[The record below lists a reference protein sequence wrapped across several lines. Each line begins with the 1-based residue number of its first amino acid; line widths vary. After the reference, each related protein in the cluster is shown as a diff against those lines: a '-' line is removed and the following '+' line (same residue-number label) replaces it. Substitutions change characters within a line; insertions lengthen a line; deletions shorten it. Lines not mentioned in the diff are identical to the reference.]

1 MSLNRREALAASTLA
16 AWAPTAVR
24 AEAPKKVFRMA
35 FQIAETG
42 FDPAR
47 ISDIYSRIVTSH
59 IFEALYGYDP
69 LARPARLVPRIAT
82 ALPEANADFT
92 VHTVRIRPG
101 VFFQD
106 DAAFGGKKREL
117 VAQDFVFSL
126 LRFADPKIVSQMWPT
141 VEEQGILGLVERRQK
156 ANDGKQAFDY
166 DTPVEGLRAVDKYT
180 LQFRLK
186 APRPRLVEVLA
197 QSDLFGAVAR
207 EVVEKYGD
215 DIPAHPVGTG
225 PYRLAQ
231 WRRSSFIAL
240 ERNPSYREVFYETAA
255 TDPEALKIAAHMKG
269 KRLPLID
276 RVEISPIEE
285 SQPRWLSFLN
295 KEHDFIER
303 VPPEFVNIALPN
315 GEVAPNLAKQGIQLF
330 RLPAADCAFTFFNMD
345 DPQLGGM
352 QPHRVALR
360 RAISLGMDVQSE
372 IRRVR
377 RGQAVVAQSL
387 VLPHTTGYDPAFKS
401 ENGEYNPAK
410 AQALLD
416 LYGYHQRDAEGFR
429 KHPDGTPLTVE
440 IATQPDALSRQYD
453 ELWNRNFRAIGI
465 RPKFLTGKWPEQLK
479 LARAGKLQLWYL
491 GSTASYPDGIG
502 MLQRLYGPQSG
513 QQNYSRFKYAPFD
526 RLYERAQL
534 LPDGPERDALF
545 HEAKRIQVAYMP
557 MKVHVHRIVNDMAHP
572 WVIGYRRQLFWVDVF
587 QNLDIDLER
596 LARG

>member
-1 MSLNRREALAASTLA
+1 MSLTRRDALVATGLPLLASA
-16 AWAPTAVR
+16 R
-24 AEAPKKVFRMA
+24 AHADTGRKVFRMA

-59 IFEALYGYDP
+59 IFEGLYGYDP

-82 ALPEANADFT
+82 AMPEVNADFT
-92 VHTVRIRPG
+92 VHTIRIRPG

-106 DAAFGGKKREL
+106 DPAFGGQRREL
-117 VAQDFVFSL
+117 VAQDFVYSL
-126 LRFADPKIVSQMWPT
+126 LRFADPKTVSPMWPT
-141 VEEQGILGLVERRQK
+141 VEEMGVLGLAERR
-156 ANDGKQAFDY
+156 KQAASAPFDY
-166 DTPVEGLRAVDKYT
+166 DTPLEGLRALDKYT
-180 LQFRLK
+180 LQFRLQ
-186 APRPRLVEVLA
+186 APRPRLAEVLA

-207 EVVEKYGD
+207 EVVERYGD
-215 DIPAHPVGTG
+215 DIPGHPVGTG

-240 ERNPSYREVFYETAA
+240 ERNPGYREVFYETTA

-303 VPPEFVNIALPN
+303 IPPEFVNVALP
-315 GEVAPNLAKQGIQLF
+315 GGQVAPNLAKQGIQLF

-352 QPHRVALR
+352 EPHRVALR
-360 RAISLGMDVQSE
+360 RAISLGMDVQTE

-416 LYGYHQRDAEGFR
+416 LYGYDRRDAEGFR
-429 KHPDGTPLTVE
+429 RHPDGSPLTVE
-440 IATQPDALSRQYD
+440 IATQPDALSRQFD
-453 ELWNRNFRAIGI
+453 ELWNRNLRALGI
-465 RPKFLTGKWPEQLK
+465 RPKFITGKWPEQLK

-502 MLQRLYGPQSG
+502 MLQRLYGPQAG
-513 QQNYSRFKYAPFD
+513 QQNYSRFKHEPFD
-526 RLYERAQL
+526 RLYERAML

-545 HEAKRIQVAYMP
+545 HEAKRIQVAFMP

-572 WVIGYRRQLFWVDVF
+572 WVIGYRRQLFWVDLF

>member
-1 MSLNRREALAASTLA
+1 MSFKRREVLAASALA
-16 AWAPTAVR
+16 GLTPATVR
-24 AEAPKKVFRMA
+24 AAAPKKVFRMA

-59 IFEALYGYDP
+59 LFEALYGYDP

-82 ALPEANADFT
+82 ALPETNAEFT

-106 DAAFGGKKREL
+106 DPAFGGKKREL
-117 VAQDFVFSL
+117 VAQDFVYSFM
-126 LRFADPKIVSQMWPT
+126 RFADPKVVSPMWPT
-141 VEEQGILGLVERRQK
+141 MDEQGILGLAERR
-156 ANDGKQAFDY
+156 KQAAKGAFDY
-166 DTPVEGLRAVDKYT
+166 DTPLEGLRALDKYT

-207 EVVEKYGD
+207 EVVEKYGN

-240 ERNPSYREVFYETAA
+240 ERNPGYREVYYETTA

-303 VPPEFVNIALPN
+303 IPPEFVNVALPN
-315 GEVAPNLAKQGIQLF
+315 GQVAPNLAKQGIQLF

-352 QPHRVALR
+352 EPHRVALR

-377 RGQAVVAQSL
+377 RGQAIVAQSL

-416 LYGYHQRDAEGFR
+416 LYGYKDRDGDGYRE
-429 KHPDGTPLTVE
+429 HPDGTPLTVE
-440 IATQPDALSRQYD
+440 IATQPDALSRQFD
-453 ELWNRNFRAIGI
+453 ELSNRNLRAIGI
-465 RPKFLTGKWPEQLK
+465 RPKFVTGKWPEQLK

-502 MLQRLYGPQSG
+502 MLQRLYGPQAG
-513 QQNYSRFKYAPFD
+513 EQNYSRFRYEPFD
-526 RLYERAQL
+526 RLYEKAQL

-545 HEAKRIQVAYMP
+545 HEAKRIQVAFMP

-572 WVIGYRRQLFWVDVF
+572 WVIGYRRQLFWVDLF

>member
-69 LARPARLVPRIAT
+69 LARPARLVPRIAS

-117 VAQDFVFSL
+117 VAQDFVYSL

-166 DTPVEGLRAVDKYT
+166 DTPLEGLRAVDKYT

-240 ERNPSYREVFYETAA
+240 ERNPGYREVFYETTA